1 MGDAV
6 RDGKFEFTV
15 TKVEKGVAKVGDE
28 YLNEKAQGQFVLV
41 HMTVK
46 NIGKEA
52 QTFYDGNQTLRDTD
66 GRKFDAD
73 SEAGIYLDDSN
84 AFLTT
89 STPATRSRG
98 SWCSTCRRTRGSSC
112 TTPRSRAA

>member
-1 MGDAV
+1 
-6 RDGKFEFTV
+6 
-15 TKVEKGVAKVGDE
+15 
-28 YLNEKAQGQFVLV
+28 
-41 HMTVK
+41 VK

-84 AFLTT
+84 AFLNDINPGNTVT
-89 STPATRSRG
+89 GIVVFDVPKDARLASLDLHDSAFSG
-98 SWCSTCRRTRGSSC
+98 GVKVSLK
-112 TTPRSRAA
+112 